1 MSTLQVQALDRRFS
15 ELPRQVDG
23 IIAACARRRTWCAL
37 LVAALL
43 AMQISPWW
51 RPTPDASA
59 YLSMA
64 RSLATSGH
72 ITRFGNPQWYYAPG
86 YPTLISPAFL
96 TGDRPFLA
104 ISLIHFSLGL
114 TLMLGLYLWAR
125 QVAFEAA
132 MPVTALVMVNVG
144 LWEHY
149 RRTISELA
157 FMAALAWLALAL
169 SHVCKASFPR
179 QKLAWVAMSALLL
192 AALCAVRQIGLLVV
206 FGFGAVMMVDAAT
219 RRRPWTEA
227 ITFTA
232 AVALPAT
239 LLVLALVLREHALVR
254 PAVDNTT
261 YITQLADQ
269 HVDIPEGFRL
279 RIGEIG
285 RLLLP
290 GMLKAYGRRNDWL
303 NINTLLYLSLAA
315 LIAPGWWR
323 AARRTADPLVAT
335 LPFYVAFYIVWPFD
349 QGVRFMLPLLP
360 VLWLSV
366 WQTLEALPRGRGP
379 VVVLLVVAHL
389 GVAIGYWVR
398 ELATVRQLDA
408 LWPEVM
414 AVTQPLG
421 RRERVVAT
429 QGIPAEQQLMLWV
442 AVDRMMKNANGPQ
455 DIEDRTDCLVA
466 GIATPQPGGFSPQ
479 RQAGPFVL
487 LCREDL
493 RETSSRVGNSL
504 RPSHGR

>member
-1 MSTLQVQALDRRFS
+1 MSTLQVQVPDRPLS
-15 ELPRQVDG
+15 GLPRQVDG
-23 IIAACARRRTWCAL
+23 IIAACGRRRTWCAL

-72 ITRFGNPQWYYAPG
+72 MTRFGDPQWYYAPG

-96 TGDRPFLA
+96 TGDRPFLV
-104 ISLIHFSLGL
+104 ISLIHFGIGL

-125 QVAFEAA
+125 QVASEAA

-157 FMAALAWLALAL
+157 FMAALAWLAWAL
-169 SHVCKASFPR
+169 SKVRRASFPR
-179 QKLAWVAMSALLL
+179 QKLAWVATSVLLL

-206 FGFGAVMMVDAAT
+206 FGFGTVMVLDAAT
-219 RRRPWTEA
+219 RRRSWAEA

-232 AVALPAT
+232 VVALPAT
-239 LLVLALVLREHALVR
+239 VLVLAFVLREHALVR
-254 PAVDNTT
+254 TAFDNTT
-261 YITQLADQ
+261 YLTQLTDQ
-269 HVDIPEGFRL
+269 HVDIPEGLRL

-290 GMLKAYGRRNDWL
+290 GMMKAYGRPHDWL
-303 NINTLLYLSLAA
+303 NINALLYLILAA
-315 LIAPGWWR
+315 FIAPGWWR
-323 AARRTADPLVAT
+323 AARRTTDPLVVT
-335 LPFYVAFYIVWPFD
+335 LPFYFAFYILWPFD

-366 WQTLEALPRGRGP
+366 WHMLEVLPRGRGL

-398 ELATVRQLDA
+398 ELAKVRQLDG

-414 AVTQPLG
+414 TVSQPLG
-421 RRERVVAT
+421 RRDTVVAT

-442 AVDRMMKNANGPQ
+442 ALDRMLKNANGPQ
-455 DIEDRTDCLVA
+455 DIEDRTDCVIA
-466 GIATPQPGGFSPQ
+466 GVDAPHPRGFVQQ
-479 RQAGPFVL
+479 RVVGRYIL
-487 LCREDL
+487 LCREAP
-493 RETSSRVGNSL
+493 RETISRVRN
-504 RPSHGR
+504 